1 MDLIGF
7 ALAVLL
13 IELTPGP
20 NMAWLAGLAATEGAR
35 TGRAAVAGV
44 ALGLLGNAV
53 LAALGLAALLEAAP
67 GLWAGLRIGGA
78 AMMAWLAFDAW
89 RGTAD
94 GAGAGRRASAP
105 GAAALAGA
113 RRAFATGALINLLNP
128 KAYIFFLVIAPEFL
142 HGARLDLRGALA
154 LAMVSVTI
162 ATLIHLA
169 IVAAGGRAHAWLSD
183 PQRTRIVR
191 RLFAVV
197 MLIVALSFLLGDL
210 G

>member
-67 GLWAGLRIGGA
+67 GLWAGLRLAGA

-89 RGTAD
+89 RGTTD
-94 GAGAGRRASAP
+94 GAGPIRPAMAR
-105 GAAALAGA
+105 GAAEMAGA

-128 KAYIFFLVIAPEFL
+128 KAYLFFVVVAPQFL
-142 HGARLDLRGALA
+142 GGETLGLGNAL
-154 LAMVSVTI
+154 LLSFVSTAI
-162 ATLIHLA
+162 ATLIHCA
-169 IVAAGGRAHAWLSD
+169 IVLAGARAQGWLSD
-183 PQRTRIVR
+183 PRRTRTVR
-191 RLFAVV
+191 RIFA
-197 MLIVALSFLLGDL
+197 LIILGVAASFLLTPIR
-210 G
+210 